1 MRFKEKDPDFMAHNV
16 FKNLDKLKPSMN
28 PITYMKIHKQFKS
41 HMNMKLHYGNIITI
55 DETNYILSYNGSKPN
70 KDPHYTMVIIATS
83 LLASNAYYLNRIMY
97 EKEQHYEQQRRS
109 SRYPFTIKTSSTKQ
123 SNI

>member
-41 HMNMKLHYGNIITI
+41 HMNMKLHYGNIITA
-55 DETNYILSYNGSKPN
+55 DETNYILSYNGAKPN
-70 KDPHYTMVIIATS
+70 KDPHYTMVVNV
-83 LLASNAYYLNRIMY
+83 LPCHYYETRIMH